1 MTKKRRAFVVSR
13 SVIFLWMLLGLG
25 MLGILLSGQITAVAA
40 TSYVHT
46 NIAAAPTEAIMTQ
59 PLPPA
64 VEKGANWPIVCGAIV
79 LLVIIIGGVAW
90 NFRIR
95 KSNQADH

>member
-1 MTKKRRAFVVSR
+1 MKSR
-13 SVIFLWMLLGLG
+13 SMFFFWFFLVIMMIGVTFPGHVRAL
-25 MLGILLSGQITAVAA
+25 AA
-40 TSYVHT
+40 TSYNNLT
-46 NIAAAPTEAIMTQ
+46 AAAEPTEAMMTQ

-64 VEKGANWPIVCGAIV
+64 VEKGANWPLVCGGIV

-90 NFRIR
+90 NLRIR